1 MREVDLRGID
11 LNLLVLLDALIE
23 HRNVTWAADVMH
35 MSQPAMSRALAR
47 LRKLINDPILVRGG
61 D

>member
-35 MSQPAMSRALAR
+35 MSQPAMSRA
-47 LRKLINDPILVRGG
+47 
-61 D
+61 